1 MRPDAPQKGLT
12 PVLLLLT
19 VLALSGAPAMAAES
33 KAPIMAQGLA
43 TITEVNYFANFNTSG
58 YSLTIGTM
66 EVRADKQGQPC
77 EGFATGQTA
86 DARYDSKT
94 LMLERDKQSCKLRIR
109 RMEFTDPPGS
119 APPAAR

>member
-43 TITEVNYFANFNTSG
+43 TITEVNYFANFNTSA

-94 LMLERDKQSCKLRIR
+94 LMLERDKRSCKLRVR